1 MVGDLLPPRR
11 YALTSG
17 IRRTVAG
24 EPELEREDD
33 EVTVVVVVIVVVVVV
48 SAVEANE
55 AAPVELD

>member
-1 MVGDLLPPRR
+1 MLPPRR

-24 EPELEREDD
+24 EPEFEREDD
-33 EVTVVVVVIVVVVVV
+33 EVTVVVVVIVVVVV